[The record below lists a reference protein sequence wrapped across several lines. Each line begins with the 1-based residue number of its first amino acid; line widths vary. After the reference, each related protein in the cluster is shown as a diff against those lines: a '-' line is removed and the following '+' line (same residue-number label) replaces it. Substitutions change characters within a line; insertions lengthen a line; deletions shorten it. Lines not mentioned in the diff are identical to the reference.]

1 MTADLRPWHEL
12 PVEVIMMVLGV
23 DEQKA
28 RFAQAISRGEID
40 GDVVLVGR
48 PATPSNPPKR
58 KGKRRG

>member
-1 MTADLRPWHEL
+1 
-12 PVEVIMMVLGV
+12 MMVLGV